1 MSNDLQS
8 FQKFMA
14 LRNDIAVAFVN
25 GDAGPVLEITTN
37 TPPFS
42 FFGPKGG
49 QELDLA
55 RATASF
61 SIDAA
66 QFGQGES
73 QFDIAQL
80 SACDGLAFWSGVQR
94 VEAKLVG
101 KTETMQFNL
110 RVTEV
115 FKKSDEG
122 WKMIHR
128 HADALGH

>member
-80 SACDGLAFWSGVQR
+80 SACDGLAFWSGVQ
-94 VEAKLVG
+94 
-101 KTETMQFNL
+101 FNL